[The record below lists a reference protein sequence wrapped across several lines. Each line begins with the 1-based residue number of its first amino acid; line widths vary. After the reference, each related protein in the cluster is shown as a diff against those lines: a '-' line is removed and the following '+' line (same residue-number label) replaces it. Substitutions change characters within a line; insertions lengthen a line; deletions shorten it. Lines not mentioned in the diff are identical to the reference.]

1 MQENDLKIDLAEKE
15 AIITITHS
23 HSTTF
28 ITPKQSSAQEFLFA
42 LFSRLHRS

>member
-1 MQENDLKIDLAEKE
+1 MQGKSSKIDLAENE

-28 ITPKQSSAQEFLFA
+28 ITAKRSAQELLFA
-42 LFSRLHRS
+42 LFR